1 MKNILI
7 LIFGTLLLIGCGQDN
22 PSSNVE
28 NIEPLNA
35 QTFQIEES
43 NIALSM
49 PKEFMEI
56 THENYNKLISMSDMS
71 DEIKTYISQRVSS
84 IGEQSNN
91 NNLFIDSLTY
101 NNVALIQRKGP
112 HITLNKEVVNLLEQT
127 YMSAPKTGVIVQEEE
142 IVQKQLV
149 TGKSYSY
156 IKLKIQQKS
165 VQGIRYLTNY
175 LISTNKVTLS
185 VSYLNAGDTD
195 YQDYINQTKFIK
207 H

>member
-7 LIFGTLLLIGCGQDN
+7 LIFGTLLLISCGQDN

-28 NIEPLNA
+28 NVEPLNA
-35 QTFQIEES
+35 KTYQIEES
-43 NIALSM
+43 NVSLSL
-49 PKEFMEI
+49 PKEFMKI
-56 THENYNKLISMSDMS
+56 TPENFNKLISMSDMT

-112 HITLNKEVVNLLEQT
+112 HITLNKEVVNLLEQN

-156 IKLKIQQKS
+156 IKLKIKQKS

-175 LISTNKVTLS
+175 LISTNKVTFC
-185 VSYLNAGDTD
+185 VW
-195 YQDYINQTKFIK
+195 
-207 H
+207 